1 MGISRSATLVIA
13 YLIKKNL
20 IGAREALKYVEEKR
34 SIVFPNNGFLKQLG
48 TFEKQIFNELINES
62 SSARR

>member
-20 IGAREALKYVEEKR
+20 IGAREALKYVEER
-34 SIVFPNNGFLKQLG
+34 RAIVFPNNGFLK
-48 TFEKQIFNELINES
+48 
-62 SSARR
+62 